1 MLLLALIAPLD
12 ARRSRNGE
20 KEFFSSCF
28 FHRFYDSRGV
38 AMRRHGWQL
47 PYHPLQVVAV
57 SVFLALAF
65 AFYVFFAP
73 FVGRKVFQYVV
84 MGLYTPLVLCV
95 FFLYIWCAA
104 ANPADPGVFKSK
116 KYLSLYGSNSHK
128 RRKES
133 QKSSSDARL
142 QLEGTGEKQ
151 EREVAASSEKS
162 MTQHKDKKS
171 SCLSSIFSAVLLIFY
186 PLFFVFSCCQS
197 HEWSSE
203 QQASEEG
210 MFFCSLCEVQVLKYS
225 KHCRVCDKCV
235 DGFDHHCRWLNNC
248 IGKRNYRRFFVLMST
263 ALVLLILQSAIGV
276 LVLVLCFVERKEFS
290 MQIVSKLG
298 SSFSV
303 VPFVIVV
310 ASCTIL
316 AMVASLPIAQLL
328 FFHILLIKKGIST
341 YDYIIALREQEQ
353 DDVSGQ
359 QSPQMSRVSSYTGLS
374 SASSFGP
381 LRRGSWCT
389 PPRLFLED
397 QFDVIPSEAASLH
410 NPAIKRKED
419 EGRRKKGSGA
429 VKISPWAL
437 ARLNAEEVSKVA
449 AEARKKSKVLV
460 PIRKDDYFLEHR
472 KDDCSRGHETDS
484 SYGGTSSGRI
494 DLGPDSKRKANR
506 RARQPSDLSL
516 KPVAKIS
523 TDAIDSTSSDMAP
536 DALSSL
542 APLQLEARSAFH
554 PSRAASSAN
563 VGASSPD
570 SSLDSPDLHLYR
582 VSAVSSGAEDLQLTS
597 LPAPGSTPQQGIQL
611 SRSTSDGYEAS
622 GGEDSDR
629 IPSRIVHRSSNWAS
643 IILNSDQSA
652 SSSGILVPKNRL
664 S

>member
-1 MLLLALIAPLD
+1 
-12 ARRSRNGE
+12 
-20 KEFFSSCF
+20 
-28 FHRFYDSRGV
+28 
-38 AMRRHGWQL
+38 MRRHGWQL

-84 MGLYTPLVLCV
+84 MGLYTPLVSCV

-104 ANPADPGVFKSK
+104 ADPADPGVFKSK
-116 KYLSLYGSNSHK
+116 KYLSLYGSGKHK
-128 RRKES
+128 HMKES
-133 QKSSSDARL
+133 RKGVPDARS
-142 QLEGTGEKQ
+142 QLEGIEEKQ
-151 EREVAASSEKS
+151 EHEVAAASESS
-162 MTQHKDKKS
+162 MTQHKDNNS
-171 SCLSSIFSAVLLIFY
+171 SCCSATSSAFLLMFY
-186 PLFFVFSCCQS
+186 PLSFVFSCCQS

-248 IGKRNYRRFFVLMST
+248 IGKRNYRRFFILMST
-263 ALVLLILQSAIGV
+263 ALFLLILQSAIGV

-303 VPFVIVV
+303 VPFVILV

-341 YDYIIALREQEQ
+341 YDYIMALREQDQE
-353 DDVSGQ
+353 DASGQ
-359 QSPQMSRVSSYTGLS
+359 QSPEMSRVSSYTGLS
-374 SASSFGP
+374 SASSFGA

-397 QFDVIPSEAASLH
+397 QFDVIPSEAGSSH
-410 NPAIKRKED
+410 NSATKRKE
-419 EGRRKKGSGA
+419 EEVRRKKGSRA

-437 ARLNAEEVSKVA
+437 ARLNAEEVSRVA

-460 PIRKDDYFLEHR
+460 PIRKDEY
-472 KDDCSRGHETDS
+472 SRGHETDS
-484 SYGGTSSGRI
+484 SYGGMSSGRI
-494 DLGPDSKRKANR
+494 DLGPDSKRRTNR
-506 RARQPSDLSL
+506 RGRQLSDLSL

-523 TDAIDSTSSDMAP
+523 TDAIDSTGSDMAP
-536 DALSSL
+536 EALSNL

-554 PSRAASSAN
+554 PSRTASSAN
-563 VGASSPD
+563 VGGSSPD

-582 VSAVSSGAEDLQLTS
+582 VSAFSSSGAEDLQLTA
-597 LPAPGSTPQQGIQL
+597 LTAPGSTPQQGIEL

-643 IILNSDQSA
+643 IIINSDQSA

>member
-1 MLLLALIAPLD
+1 
-12 ARRSRNGE
+12 
-20 KEFFSSCF
+20 
-28 FHRFYDSRGV
+28 
-38 AMRRHGWQL
+38 MRRHGWQL

-116 KYLSLYGSNSHK
+116 KYLSLYGSGKHK
-128 RRKES
+128 HLKES
-133 QKSSSDARL
+133 RKGVSDTRL
-142 QLEGTGEKQ
+142 QLEGTREKQ
-151 EREVAASSEKS
+151 EHEVTVSSEKS
-162 MTQHKDKKS
+162 MAEHKDENPSCCS
-171 SCLSSIFSAVLLIFY
+171 STFSTFLLIFY
-186 PLFFVFSCCQS
+186 PLSFVLSCCQS

-298 SSFSV
+298 SSFSL

-353 DDVSGQ
+353 EDASGQ

-397 QFDVIPSEAASLH
+397 QYDVIPSEAGSSH
-410 NPAIKRKED
+410 NSATKRKD
-419 EGRRKKGSGA
+419 DVRRKKGSGA

-437 ARLNAEEVSKVA
+437 ARLNAEEVSRVA

-460 PIRKDDYFLEHR
+460 PILKDDY
-472 KDDCSRGHETDS
+472 SRGHETD
-484 SYGGTSSGRI
+484 R
-494 DLGPDSKRKANR
+494 PDSKRRSNR
-506 RARQPSDLSL
+506 RVRQPSDLSL

-523 TDAIDSTSSDMAP
+523 TDAIDSTSSDVP
-536 DALSSL
+536 PEALSSL

-563 VGASSPD
+563 VGGSSPD

-582 VSAVSSGAEDLQLTS
+582 VSAVSSSGAEDLQLTA
-597 LPAPGSTPQQGIQL
+597 LTAPGSTPQQGIQL

-664 S
+664 P

>member
-1 MLLLALIAPLD
+1 
-12 ARRSRNGE
+12 
-20 KEFFSSCF
+20 
-28 FHRFYDSRGV
+28 
-38 AMRRHGWQL
+38 MRRHGWQL

-73 FVGRKVFQYVV
+73 FVGRNVFQYVV
-84 MGLYTPLVLCV
+84 IGLYTPLVLCV

-116 KYLSLYGSNSHK
+116 KYLSLYGSGKHRHLK
-128 RRKES
+128 ECRKG
-133 QKSSSDARL
+133 SSDVRL

-151 EREVAASSEKS
+151 EHEVAASSEMS
-162 MTQHKDKKS
+162 MTQYKDNIPSCMS
-171 SCLSSIFSAVLLIFY
+171 STFSAFLLLFY
-186 PLFFVFSCCQS
+186 PLSFVLSCCQS

-203 QQASEEG
+203 QQATEEG

-248 IGKRNYRRFFVLMST
+248 IGRRNYGRFFILMST
-263 ALVLLILQSAIGV
+263 ALILLILQSATGV
-276 LVLVLCFVERKEFS
+276 LVLVLCFVERKEFCL
-290 MQIVSKLG
+290 QIVSKLG

-328 FFHILLIKKGIST
+328 FFHILLIKKASSDTFPFCLILLLTESCKKSYVKLKHHNDNLMQGIST

-353 DDVSGQ
+353 DDLSGQ

-374 SASSFGP
+374 STSSFGP

-397 QFDVIPSEAASLH
+397 QFDVIPSEAASSH
-410 NPAIKRKED
+410 NSAMKRKED
-419 EGRRKKGSGA
+419 EGKRKKGSGA
-429 VKISPWAL
+429 VQISPWAL
-437 ARLNAEEVSKVA
+437 ARLNAEEVSRVA
-449 AEARKKSKVLV
+449 AEARKKSKVLL
-460 PIRKDDYFLEHR
+460 PIRKDDY
-472 KDDCSRGHETDS
+472 SRDHETDS
-484 SYGGTSSGRI
+484 SYGGMSNGRI
-494 DLGPDSKRKANR
+494 DLGTDSKRRTNR
-506 RARQPSDLSL
+506 RGRQPSDLSL

-523 TDAIDSTSSDMAP
+523 TDVIDSTSRDMAP
-536 DALSSL
+536 EALSNL
-542 APLQLEARSAFH
+542 APLQLEALSAFH
-554 PSRAASSAN
+554 PSRAASCVNA
-563 VGASSPD
+563 GGSSPD

-582 VSAVSSGAEDLQLTS
+582 VSAVSSSGAEDLQLTA
-597 LPAPGSTPQQGIQL
+597 LTAPGSTPQQGIQL

>member
-1 MLLLALIAPLD
+1 
-12 ARRSRNGE
+12 
-20 KEFFSSCF
+20 
-28 FHRFYDSRGV
+28 
-38 AMRRHGWQL
+38 MRRHGWQL

-57 SVFLALAF
+57 SVFVALAF

-73 FVGRKVFQYVV
+73 FVGRKVFQDAA

-104 ANPADPGVFKSK
+104 TDPADPGVFKSK
-116 KYLSLYGSNSHK
+116 KYQRLYGGCKH
-128 RRKES
+128 RRLK
-133 QKSSSDARL
+133 KSIQGVSDVGL
-142 QLEGTGEKQ
+142 QLEGTGEKR
-151 EREVAASSEKS
+151 EHEVADANEKS
-162 MTQHKDKKS
+162 MTELKNKS
-171 SCLSSIFSAVLLIFY
+171 SSCCSATFSAFLLIFR
-186 PLFFVFSCCQS
+186 PLSFVFSCCQS
-197 HEWSSE
+197 REWSSE
-203 QQASEEG
+203 QQDSEDG
-210 MFFCSLCEVQVLKYS
+210 MFFCSLCEVEVLKYS

-235 DGFDHHCRWLNNC
+235 DGFDHHCR
-248 IGKRNYRRFFVLMST
+248 
-263 ALVLLILQSAIGV
+263 LILQSATGV
-276 LVLVLCFVERKEFS
+276 LVLVLCFVQRKEFS

-303 VPFVIVV
+303 APFIIVV

-316 AMVASLPIAQLL
+316 AMIALLPIAQLL

-353 DDVSGQ
+353 EEVSGE
-359 QSPQMSRVSSYTGLS
+359 QSPQMSHVSSYGGLS
-374 SASSFGP
+374 STSSFGA

-397 QFDVIPSEAASLH
+397 QFDVIPSEAGSSH
-410 NPAIKRKED
+410 NSATKRKD
-419 EGRRKKGSGA
+419 EEVRRKKTSGA

-437 ARLNAEEVSKVA
+437 ARLNAEEVSRVA

-460 PIRKDDYFLEHR
+460 PIRRDEYSL
-472 KDDCSRGHETDS
+472 GHETDS
-484 SYGGTSSGRI
+484 SYGGMSSRI
-494 DLGPDSKRKANR
+494 DLGPDNMTRTNR
-506 RARQPSDLSL
+506 RGRPHDDLSL

-523 TDAIDSTSSDMAP
+523 SDAIDSNGSDMV
-536 DALSSL
+536 SL

-563 VGASSPD
+563 VDGSSPD

-582 VSAVSSGAEDLQLTS
+582 FSGVSSATEDLQLVALT
-597 LPAPGSTPQQGIQL
+597 APGSTPHHGIQL

-643 IILNSDQSA
+643 IILSTDQGVP
-652 SSSGILVPKNRL
+652 SSGALVPKNRL
-664 S
+664 P

>member
-1 MLLLALIAPLD
+1 
-12 ARRSRNGE
+12 
-20 KEFFSSCF
+20 
-28 FHRFYDSRGV
+28 
-38 AMRRHGWQL
+38 
-47 PYHPLQVVAV
+47 
-57 SVFLALAF
+57 
-65 AFYVFFAP
+65 
-73 FVGRKVFQYVV
+73 
-84 MGLYTPLVLCV
+84 
-95 FFLYIWCAA
+95 
-104 ANPADPGVFKSK
+104 
-116 KYLSLYGSNSHK
+116 
-128 RRKES
+128 
-133 QKSSSDARL
+133 
-142 QLEGTGEKQ
+142 
-151 EREVAASSEKS
+151 
-162 MTQHKDKKS
+162 
-171 SCLSSIFSAVLLIFY
+171 
-186 PLFFVFSCCQS
+186 
-197 HEWSSE
+197 
-203 QQASEEG
+203 
-210 MFFCSLCEVQVLKYS
+210 
-225 KHCRVCDKCV
+225 
-235 DGFDHHCRWLNNC
+235 
-248 IGKRNYRRFFVLMST
+248 
-263 ALVLLILQSAIGV
+263 
-276 LVLVLCFVERKEFS
+276 

-298 SSFSV
+298 SSFSL
-303 VPFVIVV
+303 VPFIIVV

-353 DDVSGQ
+353 EEVSGQ

-397 QFDVIPSEAASLH
+397 QFDVVPSEAGSSH
-410 NPAIKRKED
+410 NSSTKRKEV
-419 EGRRKKGSGA
+419 ELRRKKGGA

-437 ARLNAEEVSKVA
+437 ARLNAEEVSRVA

-460 PIRKDDYFLEHR
+460 PVRKDDYL
-472 KDDCSRGHETDS
+472 RGHETDS
-484 SYGGTSSGRI
+484 SYGGMSSGRM
-494 DLGPDSKRKANR
+494 DLGPDNKRRTNR
-506 RARQPSDLSL
+506 RGRQHSDLSL

-523 TDAIDSTSSDMAP
+523 TDAIDSTGNDVAP
-536 DALSSL
+536 EALSNL

-563 VGASSPD
+563 VGGSSPD

-582 VSAVSSGAEDLQLTS
+582 VSAVSSSGAEDLQLTA
-597 LPAPGSTPQQGIQL
+597 LTAPGSTPQQGNEL

>member
-1 MLLLALIAPLD
+1 
-12 ARRSRNGE
+12 
-20 KEFFSSCF
+20 
-28 FHRFYDSRGV
+28 
-38 AMRRHGWQL
+38 MRRHGWQL

-104 ANPADPGVFKSK
+104 ANPTDPGVFKSK
-116 KYLSLYGSNSHK
+116 KYLSLYGSGKHRHLNES
-128 RRKES
+128 RKG
-133 QKSSSDARL
+133 SSDAQL

-151 EREVAASSEKS
+151 EHEVAASSEKS
-162 MTQHKDKKS
+162 TTQHKDKNS
-171 SCLSSIFSAVLLIFY
+171 SCLSSTFSAFLLLFY
-186 PLFFVFSCCQS
+186 PLSFVFSCCQS

-248 IGKRNYRRFFVLMST
+248 IGRRNYRRFFILMST
-263 ALVLLILQSAIGV
+263 ALILLILQSAIGV
-276 LVLVLCFVERKEFS
+276 LVLVLCFVERKEFA

-353 DDVSGQ
+353 DDLSGQ

-374 SASSFGP
+374 STSSFGP

-397 QFDVIPSEAASLH
+397 QFDVIPSEAASSH
-410 NPAIKRKED
+410 NSSMKRKED
-419 EGRRKKGSGA
+419 EGKRKKGSGA

-437 ARLNAEEVSKVA
+437 ARLNAEEVSRVA

-460 PIRKDDYFLEHR
+460 PIRKDDY
-472 KDDCSRGHETDS
+472 SRGHETDS
-484 SYGGTSSGRI
+484 SYGGMSSGRI
-494 DLGPDSKRKANR
+494 DLGPDSKRRTNR
-506 RARQPSDLSL
+506 RGRQPSDLSL

-536 DALSSL
+536 ETMSNL
-542 APLQLEARSAFH
+542 APLQLEALSAFH
-554 PSRAASSAN
+554 PSRAASSVN
-563 VGASSPD
+563 VGGSSPD

-582 VSAVSSGAEDLQLTS
+582 VSAVSSSGAEDLQLTA
-597 LPAPGSTPQQGIQL
+597 LTAPGSTPQQGIQL

>member
-1 MLLLALIAPLD
+1 M
-12 ARRSRNGE
+12 
-20 KEFFSSCF
+20 
-28 FHRFYDSRGV
+28 
-38 AMRRHGWQL
+38 
-47 PYHPLQVVAV
+47 
-57 SVFLALAF
+57 
-65 AFYVFFAP
+65 
-73 FVGRKVFQYVV
+73 
-84 MGLYTPLVLCV
+84 
-95 FFLYIWCAA
+95 
-104 ANPADPGVFKSK
+104 
-116 KYLSLYGSNSHK
+116 
-128 RRKES
+128 
-133 QKSSSDARL
+133 
-142 QLEGTGEKQ
+142 
-151 EREVAASSEKS
+151 
-162 MTQHKDKKS
+162 
-171 SCLSSIFSAVLLIFY
+171 
-186 PLFFVFSCCQS
+186 
-197 HEWSSE
+197 
-203 QQASEEG
+203 
-210 MFFCSLCEVQVLKYS
+210 
-225 KHCRVCDKCV
+225 
-235 DGFDHHCRWLNNC
+235 
-248 IGKRNYRRFFVLMST
+248 
-263 ALVLLILQSAIGV
+263 
-276 LVLVLCFVERKEFS
+276 LVLCFVERKEFS

-316 AMVASLPIAQLL
+316 AMVASLPVAQLL

-353 DDVSGQ
+353 DDLSGQ

-374 SASSFGP
+374 STSSFGP

-397 QFDVIPSEAASLH
+397 QFDVIPSEAASSH
-410 NPAIKRKED
+410 NSATKRKED
-419 EGRRKKGSGA
+419 QGKRKKGSGA

-437 ARLNAEEVSKVA
+437 ARLNAEEVSRVA

-460 PIRKDDYFLEHR
+460 PIRKDDY
-472 KDDCSRGHETDS
+472 SRGHETDS

-494 DLGPDSKRKANR
+494 DLGPDNKRRTNR
-506 RARQPSDLSL
+506 RGRQPSDLFL

-523 TDAIDSTSSDMAP
+523 TDAIDSASSDM
-536 DALSSL
+536 SNL

-554 PSRAASSAN
+554 PSRAASSVN
-563 VGASSPD
+563 VGGSSPD

-582 VSAVSSGAEDLQLTS
+582 VSAVSSSGAEDLQLTA
-597 LPAPGSTPQQGIQL
+597 LTAPGSTSQQGIQL

-629 IPSRIVHRSSNWAS
+629 IPSQIVHRSSNWAS

>member
-1 MLLLALIAPLD
+1 
-12 ARRSRNGE
+12 
-20 KEFFSSCF
+20 
-28 FHRFYDSRGV
+28 
-38 AMRRHGWQL
+38 MRRHGWQL

-57 SVFLALAF
+57 SVFVALAF

-73 FVGRKVFQYVV
+73 FVGRKVFQDAA

-95 FFLYIWCAA
+95 FLLYIWCAA
-104 ANPADPGVFKSK
+104 TDPADPGVFKSK
-116 KYLSLYGSNSHK
+116 KYQRLYGGCKH
-128 RRKES
+128 RRLKES
-133 QKSSSDARL
+133 IQGVSDVGL
-142 QLEGTGEKQ
+142 QLEGTGEK
-151 EREVAASSEKS
+151 RGHEVADANEKS
-162 MTQHKDKKS
+162 MTELKNKS
-171 SCLSSIFSAVLLIFY
+171 SSCCSATFSAFLLIFS
-186 PLFFVFSCCQS
+186 PLSFVFSCCQS
-197 HEWSSE
+197 REWSSE
-203 QQASEEG
+203 QHDSEDG
-210 MFFCSLCEVQVLKYS
+210 MFFCSLCEVEVLKYS

-248 IGKRNYRRFFVLMST
+248 IGKRNYRRFFLLMTT
-263 ALVLLILQSAIGV
+263 ALFLLILQSATGV
-276 LVLVLCFVERKEFS
+276 LVLVLCFVQRKEFS

-298 SSFSV
+298 SSFSIA
-303 VPFVIVV
+303 PFIIVV

-316 AMVASLPIAQLL
+316 AMIALLPIAQLL

-353 DDVSGQ
+353 EEVSGE
-359 QSPQMSRVSSYTGLS
+359 QSPQMSHVSSYGGLS
-374 SASSFGP
+374 STSSFGA

-397 QFDVIPSEAASLH
+397 QFDVIPSEAGSSH
-410 NPAIKRKED
+410 NSATKRKD
-419 EGRRKKGSGA
+419 EEVRRKKTSGA

-437 ARLNAEEVSKVA
+437 ARLNAEEVSRVA

-460 PIRKDDYFLEHR
+460 PIRRDEYSL
-472 KDDCSRGHETDS
+472 GHETDS
-484 SYGGTSSGRI
+484 SYGGMSSRI
-494 DLGPDSKRKANR
+494 DLGSDNTMRTNR
-506 RARQPSDLSL
+506 RGRPHGDLSL

-523 TDAIDSTSSDMAP
+523 SDAIDSNGSDMI
-536 DALSSL
+536 SL

-563 VGASSPD
+563 IDGSSPD

-582 VSAVSSGAEDLQLTS
+582 FSGVSSSAAEDLQLVALT
-597 LPAPGSTPQQGIQL
+597 APGSTPHHGIQL

-643 IILNSDQSA
+643 IILSTDQGVP
-652 SSSGILVPKNRL
+652 SSGALVQKNRL
-664 S
+664 P

>member
-1 MLLLALIAPLD
+1 
-12 ARRSRNGE
+12 
-20 KEFFSSCF
+20 
-28 FHRFYDSRGV
+28 
-38 AMRRHGWQL
+38 MRRHGWQL

-73 FVGRKVFQYVV
+73 FVGRKVFQYAV

-104 ANPADPGVFKSK
+104 ANPADPGVYKSK
-116 KYLSLYGSNSHK
+116 KYLSLYGTGKHK
-128 RRKES
+128 HL
-133 QKSSSDARL
+133 KSSRKGVSDARL
-142 QLEGTGEKQ
+142 QLEGTGGKQ
-151 EREVAASSEKS
+151 EHEVTASSEKS
-162 MTQHKDKKS
+162 TTQYKDKSS
-171 SCLSSIFSAVLLIFY
+171 SCCSSTSSVFLLILY
-186 PLFFVFSCCQS
+186 PLSFVFSCCQS
-197 HEWSSE
+197 HESSSE

-298 SSFSV
+298 SSFSL

-353 DDVSGQ
+353 EDGSGQ

-397 QFDVIPSEAASLH
+397 QYDVIPSEAGSSH
-410 NPAIKRKED
+410 NSATRRKED
-419 EGRRKKGSGA
+419 EVRKKRGSGA

-437 ARLNAEEVSKVA
+437 ARLNAEEVSRVA

-460 PIRKDDYFLEHR
+460 PIRKDDY
-472 KDDCSRGHETDS
+472 SRGHETDS
-484 SYGGTSSGRI
+484 SYGGMSGRI
-494 DLGPDSKRKANR
+494 DLGPDSKRRINR
-506 RARQPSDLSL
+506 RGRQPSDLSL

-523 TDAIDSTSSDMAP
+523 TDAIDSTGSDMP
-536 DALSSL
+536 PEALSSL

-563 VGASSPD
+563 VGGSSPD

-582 VSAVSSGAEDLQLTS
+582 VSAVSSSGAEELQLTA
-597 LPAPGSTPQQGIQL
+597 LAAPGSTPQQGIQL

-643 IILNSDQSA
+643 IILNSDQGA

>member
-1 MLLLALIAPLD
+1 
-12 ARRSRNGE
+12 
-20 KEFFSSCF
+20 
-28 FHRFYDSRGV
+28 
-38 AMRRHGWQL
+38 
-47 PYHPLQVVAV
+47 
-57 SVFLALAF
+57 
-65 AFYVFFAP
+65 
-73 FVGRKVFQYVV
+73 
-84 MGLYTPLVLCV
+84 MGVLCV

-116 KYLSLYGSNSHK
+116 KYLSLYGSGKHRHLK
-128 RRKES
+128 ECRKG
-133 QKSSSDARL
+133 SSDVRL

-151 EREVAASSEKS
+151 EHEVAASSEMS
-162 MTQHKDKKS
+162 MTQYKDNIPSCMS
-171 SCLSSIFSAVLLIFY
+171 STFSAFLLLFY
-186 PLFFVFSCCQS
+186 PLSFVLSCCQS

-203 QQASEEG
+203 QQATEEG

-248 IGKRNYRRFFVLMST
+248 IGRRNYGRFFILMST
-263 ALVLLILQSAIGV
+263 ALILIVLIKMLQSLHGLCNLGQLILQSATGV
-276 LVLVLCFVERKEFS
+276 LVLVLCFVERKEFCL
-290 MQIVSKLG
+290 QIVSKLG

-328 FFHILLIKKGIST
+328 FFHILLIKKASSDTFPFCLILLLTESCKKSYVKLKHHNDNLMQGIST
-341 YDYIIALREQEQ
+341 YDYIIALRGQEQ
-353 DDVSGQ
+353 DDLSGQ

-374 SASSFGP
+374 STSSFGP

-397 QFDVIPSEAASLH
+397 QFDVIPSEAASSH
-410 NPAIKRKED
+410 NSAMKRKED
-419 EGRRKKGSGA
+419 EGKRKKGSGA

-437 ARLNAEEVSKVA
+437 ARLNAEEVSRVA
-449 AEARKKSKVLV
+449 AEARKKSKVLL
-460 PIRKDDYFLEHR
+460 PIRKEDY
-472 KDDCSRGHETDS
+472 SRGHETDS
-484 SYGGTSSGRI
+484 SYGGMSNGRI
-494 DLGPDSKRKANR
+494 DLGTDSKRRTNR
-506 RARQPSDLSL
+506 RGRQPSDLSL

-523 TDAIDSTSSDMAP
+523 TDVIDSTSRDMAP
-536 DALSSL
+536 EALSNL
-542 APLQLEARSAFH
+542 APLQLEALSAFH
-554 PSRAASSAN
+554 PSRAASCVNA
-563 VGASSPD
+563 GGSSPD

-582 VSAVSSGAEDLQLTS
+582 VSAVSSSGAEDLQLTA
-597 LPAPGSTPQQGIQL
+597 LTAPGSTPQQGIQL

>member
-1 MLLLALIAPLD
+1 
-12 ARRSRNGE
+12 
-20 KEFFSSCF
+20 
-28 FHRFYDSRGV
+28 
-38 AMRRHGWQL
+38 MRRHGWQL

-57 SVFLALAF
+57 SVFVALAF

-73 FVGRKVFQYVV
+73 FVGRKVFQDAA

-104 ANPADPGVFKSK
+104 TDPADPGVFKSK
-116 KYLSLYGSNSHK
+116 KYQRLYGGCKH
-128 RRKES
+128 RRLK
-133 QKSSSDARL
+133 KSIQGVSDVGL
-142 QLEGTGEKQ
+142 QLEGTGEK
-151 EREVAASSEKS
+151 REHEAADANEKS
-162 MTQHKDKKS
+162 MTELKNKS
-171 SCLSSIFSAVLLIFY
+171 SSCCSATFSAFLLIFR
-186 PLFFVFSCCQS
+186 PLSFVFSCCQS
-197 HEWSSE
+197 REWSSE
-203 QQASEEG
+203 QQDSEDG
-210 MFFCSLCEVQVLKYS
+210 MFFCSLCEVEVLKYS

-248 IGKRNYRRFFVLMST
+248 IGKRNYRRFFLLMTT
-263 ALVLLILQSAIGV
+263 ALFLLILQSVTGV
-276 LVLVLCFVERKEFS
+276 LVLVLCFVQRKEFS

-303 VPFVIVV
+303 APFIIVV

-316 AMVASLPIAQLL
+316 AMIALLPIAQLL

-353 DDVSGQ
+353 EEVSGE
-359 QSPQMSRVSSYTGLS
+359 QSPQMSHVSSYGGLS
-374 SASSFGP
+374 STSSFGA

-397 QFDVIPSEAASLH
+397 QFDVIPSEAGSSH
-410 NPAIKRKED
+410 NSATKRKD
-419 EGRRKKGSGA
+419 EEVRRKKTSGA

-437 ARLNAEEVSKVA
+437 ARLNAEEVSRVA

-460 PIRKDDYFLEHR
+460 PIRRDEYSL
-472 KDDCSRGHETDS
+472 GHETDS
-484 SYGGTSSGRI
+484 SYGGMSSRI
-494 DLGPDSKRKANR
+494 DLGPDNMTRTNR
-506 RARQPSDLSL
+506 RGRPHDDLSL

-523 TDAIDSTSSDMAP
+523 SDAIDSNGSDMV
-536 DALSSL
+536 SL

-563 VGASSPD
+563 VDASSPD

-582 VSAVSSGAEDLQLTS
+582 FSGVSSATEDLQLVALT
-597 LPAPGSTPQQGIQL
+597 APGSTPHHGIQL

-643 IILNSDQSA
+643 IILSTDQGVP
-652 SSSGILVPKNRL
+652 SSGALVPKNRL
-664 S
+664 P

>member
-1 MLLLALIAPLD
+1 
-12 ARRSRNGE
+12 
-20 KEFFSSCF
+20 
-28 FHRFYDSRGV
+28 
-38 AMRRHGWQL
+38 MRRHGWQL

-73 FVGRKVFQYVV
+73 FVGRKVFQYAV
-84 MGLYTPLVLCV
+84 MGLYTPVSD
-95 FFLYIWCAA
+95 
-104 ANPADPGVFKSK
+104 PADPGVFKSK
-116 KYLSLYGSNSHK
+116 KYLSLYGSGNHK
-128 RRKES
+128 HLKES
-133 QKSSSDARL
+133 RKGASDVGL
-142 QLEGTGEKQ
+142 QLEGIGGKLEYDTT
-151 EREVAASSEKS
+151 AASEKS
-162 MTQHKDKKS
+162 MTEDMEKNS
-171 SCLSSIFSAVLLIFY
+171 SFCSATFSAFLLIFY
-186 PLFFVFSCCQS
+186 PLSLVFSCCQL
-197 HEWSSE
+197 HESTSE
-203 QQASEEG
+203 QQGSEEG

-248 IGKRNYRRFFVLMST
+248 IGKRNYRRFFILMST
-263 ALVLLILQSAIGV
+263 ALFLRLHDLCNLGQLILQSAVGV

-353 DDVSGQ
+353 EVSGQ
-359 QSPQMSRVSSYTGLS
+359 QSPQMSHVSSYTGRS
-374 SASSFGP
+374 SASSYGA

-389 PPRLFLED
+389 PPRMFVED
-397 QFDVIPSEAASLH
+397 QFDVIPSEAGSSH
-410 NPAIKRKED
+410 NSANKRKED
-419 EGRRKKGSGA
+419 EARRKKGSGA

-437 ARLNAEEVSKVA
+437 ARLNAEEVSRVA

-460 PIRKDDYFLEHR
+460 PVRKDEY
-472 KDDCSRGHETDS
+472 SRGHETDG
-484 SYGGTSSGRI
+484 SYGGMSSGRI
-494 DLGPDSKRKANR
+494 DLGGPESKRRTTR
-506 RARQPSDLSL
+506 RGRQHSDLSL

-523 TDAIDSTSSDMAP
+523 TDAIDSTGSDVAP
-536 DALSSL
+536 ETLSNL

-563 VGASSPD
+563 VGGSSPD

-582 VSAVSSGAEDLQLTS
+582 VSAVSSSGAEELQLTA
-597 LPAPGSTPQQGIQL
+597 LTAPGSTPQQGIEL

-664 S
+664 P

>member
-1 MLLLALIAPLD
+1 
-12 ARRSRNGE
+12 
-20 KEFFSSCF
+20 
-28 FHRFYDSRGV
+28 
-38 AMRRHGWQL
+38 MRRHGWQL

-73 FVGRKVFQYVV
+73 FVGRNVFQYVV
-84 MGLYTPLVLCV
+84 IGLYTPLVLCV

-116 KYLSLYGSNSHK
+116 KYLSLYGSGKHRHLK
-128 RRKES
+128 ECRKG
-133 QKSSSDARL
+133 SSDVRL

-151 EREVAASSEKS
+151 EHEVAASSEMS
-162 MTQHKDKKS
+162 MTQYKDNIPSCMS
-171 SCLSSIFSAVLLIFY
+171 STFSAFLLLFY
-186 PLFFVFSCCQS
+186 PLSFVLSCCQS

-203 QQASEEG
+203 QQATEEG

-248 IGKRNYRRFFVLMST
+248 IGRRNYGRFFILMST
-263 ALVLLILQSAIGV
+263 ALILL
-276 LVLVLCFVERKEFS
+276 FS
-290 MQIVSKLG
+290 PIFIEMLKALTQ
-298 SSFSV
+298 
-303 VPFVIVV
+303 

-328 FFHILLIKKGIST
+328 FFHILLIKKASSDTFPFCLILLLTESCKKRSMPFECDIIAFCSYVKLKHHNDNLMQGIST

-353 DDVSGQ
+353 DDLSGQ

-374 SASSFGP
+374 STSSFGP

-397 QFDVIPSEAASLH
+397 QFDVIPSEAASSH
-410 NPAIKRKED
+410 NSAMKRKED
-419 EGRRKKGSGA
+419 EGKRKKGSGA
-429 VKISPWAL
+429 VQISPWAL
-437 ARLNAEEVSKVA
+437 ARLNAEEVSRVA
-449 AEARKKSKVLV
+449 AEARKKSKVLL
-460 PIRKDDYFLEHR
+460 PIRKDDY
-472 KDDCSRGHETDS
+472 SRDHETDS
-484 SYGGTSSGRI
+484 SYGGMSNGRI
-494 DLGPDSKRKANR
+494 DLGTDSKRRTNR
-506 RARQPSDLSL
+506 RGRQPSDLSL

-523 TDAIDSTSSDMAP
+523 TDVIDSTSRDMAP
-536 DALSSL
+536 EALSNL
-542 APLQLEARSAFH
+542 APLQLEALSAFH
-554 PSRAASSAN
+554 PSRAASCVNA
-563 VGASSPD
+563 GGSSPD

-582 VSAVSSGAEDLQLTS
+582 VSAVSSSGAEDLQLTA
-597 LPAPGSTPQQGIQL
+597 LTAPGSTPQQGIQL

>member
-1 MLLLALIAPLD
+1 
-12 ARRSRNGE
+12 
-20 KEFFSSCF
+20 
-28 FHRFYDSRGV
+28 
-38 AMRRHGWQL
+38 MRRHGWQL

-57 SVFLALAF
+57 SVFVALAF

-73 FVGRKVFQYVV
+73 FVGRKVFQDAA

-104 ANPADPGVFKSK
+104 TDPADPGVFKSK
-116 KYLSLYGSNSHK
+116 KYQRLYGGCKH
-128 RRKES
+128 RRLKES
-133 QKSSSDARL
+133 IQGVSDVGLR
-142 QLEGTGEKQ
+142 LEGTGEKR
-151 EREVAASSEKS
+151 EHEVADANEKS
-162 MTQHKDKKS
+162 MTELKNKS
-171 SCLSSIFSAVLLIFY
+171 SSCCSAIFSAFLLIFR
-186 PLFFVFSCCQS
+186 PLSFVFSCCQS
-197 HEWSSE
+197 REWSSE
-203 QQASEEG
+203 QQDSEDG
-210 MFFCSLCEVQVLKYS
+210 MFFCSLCEVEVLKYS

-248 IGKRNYRRFFVLMST
+248 IGKRNYRRFFLLMTT
-263 ALVLLILQSAIGV
+263 ALFLLILQSATGV
-276 LVLVLCFVERKEFS
+276 LVLVLCFVQRKEFS

-303 VPFVIVV
+303 APFIIVV

-316 AMVASLPIAQLL
+316 AMIALLPIAQLL

-353 DDVSGQ
+353 EEVSGE
-359 QSPQMSRVSSYTGLS
+359 QSPQMSHVSSYGGLS
-374 SASSFGP
+374 STSSFGA

-397 QFDVIPSEAASLH
+397 QFDVIPSEVGSSH
-410 NPAIKRKED
+410 NSATKRKD
-419 EGRRKKGSGA
+419 EEVRRKKTSGA

-437 ARLNAEEVSKVA
+437 ARLNAEEVSRVA

-460 PIRKDDYFLEHR
+460 PIRRYEYSL
-472 KDDCSRGHETDS
+472 GHETDS
-484 SYGGTSSGRI
+484 SYGGMSSRI
-494 DLGPDSKRKANR
+494 DLGPDNMTRTNR
-506 RARQPSDLSL
+506 RGRPHGDLSL

-523 TDAIDSTSSDMAP
+523 TDAIDSNGNDMV
-536 DALSSL
+536 SL

-563 VGASSPD
+563 VDGSSPD

-582 VSAVSSGAEDLQLTS
+582 FSGVSSSAAEDLQLVALT
-597 LPAPGSTPQQGIQL
+597 APGSTPHHGIQL

-643 IILNSDQSA
+643 IILSTDQGVP
-652 SSSGILVPKNRL
+652 SSGALVPKNRL
-664 S
+664 P

>member
-1 MLLLALIAPLD
+1 
-12 ARRSRNGE
+12 
-20 KEFFSSCF
+20 
-28 FHRFYDSRGV
+28 
-38 AMRRHGWQL
+38 MRRHGWQL

-84 MGLYTPLVLCV
+84 MGLYTPLVSWV
-95 FFLYIWCAA
+95 FFLYIWCTA
-104 ANPADPGVFKSK
+104 ANPADPGVLKSK
-116 KYLSLYGSNSHK
+116 KYLSLYGNDNHK
-128 RRKES
+128 HQKES
-133 QKSSSDARL
+133 RKGFSDAGL
-142 QLEGTGEKQ
+142 ELEGTGEKQ
-151 EREVAASSEKS
+151 EHGVTATSEKS
-162 MTQHKDKKS
+162 MTRHKDKNS
-171 SCLSSIFSAVLLIFY
+171 SCCRATISAFLLIFY
-186 PLFFVFSCCQS
+186 PLSFVFSCCQS

-203 QQASEEG
+203 QQDSEEG

-248 IGKRNYRRFFVLMST
+248 IGKRNYRRFFLLMST
-263 ALVLLILQSAIGV
+263 SLLLV
-276 LVLVLCFVERKEFS
+276 
-290 MQIVSKLG
+290 
-298 SSFSV
+298 SSCC
-303 VPFVIVV
+303 PIIH
-310 ASCTIL
+310 CLHYDKHL
-316 AMVASLPIAQLL
+316 AQ
-328 FFHILLIKKGIST
+328 GIST

-353 DDVSGQ
+353 DVSGQ

-397 QFDVIPSEAASLH
+397 QFDVIPSEAGSSH
-410 NPAIKRKED
+410 NSATKRKED
-419 EGRRKKGSGA
+419 EVRRKKGGA

-437 ARLNAEEVSKVA
+437 ARLNAEEVSRVA

-460 PIRKDDYFLEHR
+460 PIRKDDY
-472 KDDCSRGHETDS
+472 SRGHETDS
-484 SYGGTSSGRI
+484 SYGGMSSGRI
-494 DLGPDSKRKANR
+494 DLGPDSKRRTNR
-506 RARQPSDLSL
+506 RGRQHSDFSL
-516 KPVAKIS
+516 KPVAKIY
-523 TDAIDSTSSDMAP
+523 TDAANGTGNDLAP
-536 DALSSL
+536 EALSSL

-563 VGASSPD
+563 VGGSSPD

-582 VSAVSSGAEDLQLTS
+582 VSAVSSSGAEDLQLTA
-597 LPAPGSTPQQGIQL
+597 LTAPGSTPHQGNEL

-643 IILNSDQSA
+643 IILNSDQSVT
-652 SSSGILVPKNRL
+652 SSGILVPKNRL

>member
-1 MLLLALIAPLD
+1 LYSYFHHLAYNNFP
-12 ARRSRNGE
+12 
-20 KEFFSSCF
+20 
-28 FHRFYDSRGV
+28 
-38 AMRRHGWQL
+38 
-47 PYHPLQVVAV
+47 
-57 SVFLALAF
+57 VFL
-65 AFYVFFAP
+65 
-73 FVGRKVFQYVV
+73 
-84 MGLYTPLVLCV
+84 
-95 FFLYIWCAA
+95 
-104 ANPADPGVFKSK
+104 KS
-116 KYLSLYGSNSHK
+116 
-128 RRKES
+128 
-133 QKSSSDARL
+133 
-142 QLEGTGEKQ
+142 
-151 EREVAASSEKS
+151 
-162 MTQHKDKKS
+162 
-171 SCLSSIFSAVLLIFY
+171 
-186 PLFFVFSCCQS
+186 
-197 HEWSSE
+197 
-203 QQASEEG
+203 QQ
-210 MFFCSLCEVQVLKYS
+210 
-225 KHCRVCDKCV
+225 
-235 DGFDHHCRWLNNC
+235 WLNNC

-290 MQIVSKLG
+290 VQIVSKLG
-298 SSFSV
+298 SSFSL

-310 ASCTIL
+310 ASCSIL
-316 AMVASLPIAQLL
+316 AMVASVPIAQLL

-341 YDYIIALREQEQ
+341 YDYIIALREQDQE
-353 DDVSGQ
+353 DVSGQ

-397 QFDVIPSEAASLH
+397 QYDVIPSEAGSSH
-410 NPAIKRKED
+410 NSATKRKGD
-419 EGRRKKGSGA
+419 EVRRKKGSGA

-437 ARLNAEEVSKVA
+437 ARLNAEEVSRVA

-460 PIRKDDYFLEHR
+460 PIRKDDY
-472 KDDCSRGHETDS
+472 SRGHETDS
-484 SYGGTSSGRI
+484 SYGGMSSGRI
-494 DLGPDSKRKANR
+494 DLGPDSKRRTNR
-506 RARQPSDLSL
+506 RGRQPSDLSL

-523 TDAIDSTSSDMAP
+523 TDAIDSTGSEMP
-536 DALSSL
+536 PEALSSL

-563 VGASSPD
+563 VGGSSPD

-582 VSAVSSGAEDLQLTS
+582 VSAVSSSGAEDLQLTA
-597 LPAPGSTPQQGIQL
+597 LTAPGCTPQQGIEL

>member
-1 MLLLALIAPLD
+1 
-12 ARRSRNGE
+12 
-20 KEFFSSCF
+20 
-28 FHRFYDSRGV
+28 
-38 AMRRHGWQL
+38 MRRHGWQL

-57 SVFLALAF
+57 SVFVALAF

-73 FVGRKVFQYVV
+73 FVGRKVFQDAA

-104 ANPADPGVFKSK
+104 TDPADPGVFKSK
-116 KYLSLYGSNSHK
+116 KYQRLYGGCKH
-128 RRKES
+128 RRLK
-133 QKSSSDARL
+133 KSIQGVSDVGL
-142 QLEGTGEKQ
+142 QLEGTGEK
-151 EREVAASSEKS
+151 REHEAADANEKS
-162 MTQHKDKKS
+162 MTELKNKS
-171 SCLSSIFSAVLLIFY
+171 SSCCSATFSAFLLIFR
-186 PLFFVFSCCQS
+186 PLSFVFSCCQS
-197 HEWSSE
+197 REWSSE
-203 QQASEEG
+203 QQDSEDG
-210 MFFCSLCEVQVLKYS
+210 MFFCSLCEVEVLKYS

-235 DGFDHHCRWLNNC
+235 DGFDHHCR
-248 IGKRNYRRFFVLMST
+248 
-263 ALVLLILQSAIGV
+263 LILQSVTGV
-276 LVLVLCFVERKEFS
+276 LVLVLCFVQRKEFS

-303 VPFVIVV
+303 APFIIVV

-316 AMVASLPIAQLL
+316 AMIALLPIAQLL

-353 DDVSGQ
+353 EEVSGE
-359 QSPQMSRVSSYTGLS
+359 QSPQMSHVSSYGGLS
-374 SASSFGP
+374 STSSFGA

-397 QFDVIPSEAASLH
+397 QFDVIPSEAGSSH
-410 NPAIKRKED
+410 NSATKRKD
-419 EGRRKKGSGA
+419 EEVRRKKTSGA

-437 ARLNAEEVSKVA
+437 ARLNAEEVSRVA

-460 PIRKDDYFLEHR
+460 PIRRDEYSL
-472 KDDCSRGHETDS
+472 GHETDS
-484 SYGGTSSGRI
+484 SYGGMSSRI
-494 DLGPDSKRKANR
+494 DLGPDNMTRTNR
-506 RARQPSDLSL
+506 RGRPHDDLSL

-523 TDAIDSTSSDMAP
+523 SDAIDSNGSDMV
-536 DALSSL
+536 SL

-563 VGASSPD
+563 VDASSPD

-582 VSAVSSGAEDLQLTS
+582 FSGVSSATEDLQLVALT
-597 LPAPGSTPQQGIQL
+597 APGSTPHHGIQL

-643 IILNSDQSA
+643 IILSTDQGVP
-652 SSSGILVPKNRL
+652 SSGALVPKNRL
-664 S
+664 P